1 MGFISRVGVG
11 FSLSKEQLL
20 LYAASAPFLRSE
32 NVREQFFQSLFIIR
46 TNTTKVPEKA
56 RWLNDRQ
63 KHIATA
69 RITIDR
75 GDGEY
80 TKVSVSQS
88 MKFLLDW
95 KLAVYCMQYYV
106 CASSVYS
113 LAYFTPVILKDG
125 LGFNQA
131 LSLIL
136 TSPPYIFT
144 ILMTI
149 GLSRFS
155 DKVRLRWPFMVGQS
169 ITAIVG
175 LLIILYVKAPG
186 GRLFGIFLAVFG
198 TQANVPATL
207 AYGQNQTVR
216 QEKRGIV
223 SAAMITIG
231 AAGGVTG
238 STIFRAQDAP
248 LYLPGM
254 WTTIAMQVAYSIGTY
269 AMSMYLKRK
278 NKQVDEGKVTALEGV
293 EGFRYAP

>member
-1 MGFISRVGVG
+1 MA
-11 FSLSKEQLL
+11 K
-20 LYAASAPFLRSE
+20 
-32 NVREQFFQSLFIIR
+32 
-46 TNTTKVPEKA
+46 
-56 RWLNDRQ
+56 
-63 KHIATA
+63 A
-69 RITIDR
+69 RITVDR

-80 TKVSVSQS
+80 TRVSTAQS
-88 MKFLLDW
+88 LKFLLDW
-95 KLAVYCMQYYV
+95 KLGVYCMQYYV

-113 LAYFTPVILKDG
+113 LAYFIPVILRSG
-125 LGFNQA
+125 LGFNQT

-144 ILMTI
+144 IFMTI
-149 GLSRFS
+149 GLSRLS

-175 LLIILYVKAPG
+175 LLIILYAKPPG
-186 GRLFGIFLAVFG
+186 VRLFGTFLAVFG
-198 TQANVPATL
+198 TQSNIPATL

-248 LYLPGM
+248 LYFPGM
-254 WTTIAMQVAYSIGTY
+254 WATIALQVAYSIGTF
-269 AMSMYLKRK
+269 AMSMYLQRK
-278 NKQVDEGKVTALEGV
+278 NKQLDEGKVAALEGV

>member
-1 MGFISRVGVG
+1 MCVSEYLKIKPC
-11 FSLSKEQLL
+11 KENI
-20 LYAASAPFLRSE
+20 A
-32 NVREQFFQSLFIIR
+32 NVCA
-46 TNTTKVPEKA
+46 VPEKA
-56 RWLNDRQ
+56 RWLSDRQ
-63 KHIATA
+63 KHIAKA
-69 RITIDR
+69 RITADR

-80 TKVSVSQS
+80 AHVSLSQS
-88 MKFLLDW
+88 LKFLLDW
-95 KLAVYCMQYYV
+95 KLGVYCLQYYV

-113 LAYFTPVILKDG
+113 LAYFIPVILKDG

-144 ILMTI
+144 IIMTV
-149 GLSRFS
+149 GLSRLS
-155 DKVRLRWPFMVGQS
+155 DKVRLRWPFMIGQS
-169 ITAIVG
+169 MTGVVG
-175 LLIILYVKAPG
+175 LLIILYTKPPG
-186 GRLFGIFLAVFG
+186 VRLFGTFLAVFG
-198 TQANVPATL
+198 TQANLPATL

-254 WTTIAMQVAYSIGTY
+254 WATIAMQVAYSVGTF

-278 NKQVDEGKVTALEGV
+278 NREVDEGKIAALEGV